1 MESVK
6 IHIVL
11 IALLFVA
18 STYVAQAQAKKA
30 ALPDDQALL
39 QKFDGKWSGITNI
52 TDDKKQS
59 FKIMTHMNF
68 SSVADGNGIYG
79 VEYFDAPKLGKLRAS
94 YLFGYDPYEKKI
106 HFYAIDN
113 MGTCHDHD
121 CTWKTPNHFYVEH
134 NSVREGKAYK
144 EIIDL
149 IFKDK
154 NTIEFSETAT
164 LDGNTIEIDK
174 ASFKKEK

>member
-6 IHIVL
+6 INIVL

-79 VEYFDAPKLGKLRAS
+79 VEYFDDPKLGKLRAS
-94 YLFGYDPYEKKI
+94 YLFGYDPYKKKI

-121 CTWKTPNHFYVEH
+121 CTWKTPDHFYVEH

-144 EIIDL
+144 EIINL

>member
-6 IHIVL
+6 INIVL

-18 STYVAQAQAKKA
+18 STYVAQAQTKKA

-79 VEYFDAPKLGKLRAS
+79 VEYFDDPKLGKLRAS
-94 YLFGYDPYEKKI
+94 YLFGYDPYKKKI

-121 CTWKTPNHFYVEH
+121 CTWKTPDHFYVEH

-144 EIIDL
+144 EIINL

>member
-1 MESVK
+1 MKSVK

-11 IALLFVA
+11 TALLFIA
-18 STYVAQAQAKKA
+18 ATCVAQAQAKKA
-30 ALPDDQALL
+30 ALPDDQSLL
-39 QKFDGKWSGITNI
+39 QKFVGKWSGTTNM

-59 FKIMTHMNF
+59 FKIMTYMNF

-79 VEYFDAPKLGKLRAS
+79 VEYFNDPKLGNLRAS
-94 YLFGYDPYEKKI
+94 YLCGYDPYEKKI

-121 CTWKTPNHFYVEH
+121 CTWKTPAHLYVEH
-134 NSVREGKAYK
+134 NSMRDGKPYK
-144 EIIDL
+144 EIVDL

-154 NTIEFSETAT
+154 NTLEFSETAM
-164 LDGNTIEIDK
+164 LDGNIIETDK